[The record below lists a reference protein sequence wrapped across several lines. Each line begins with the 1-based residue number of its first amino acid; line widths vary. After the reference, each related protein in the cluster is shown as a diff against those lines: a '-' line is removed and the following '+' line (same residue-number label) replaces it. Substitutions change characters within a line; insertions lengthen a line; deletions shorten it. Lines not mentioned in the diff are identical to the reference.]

1 MVITRTPYRL
11 SLFGG
16 GTDYPAWFREHGGA
30 VLATSIDR
38 YCYLTCR
45 YLPPFFEHRSRI
57 VYSKVEHVRH
67 NAEIEHPAVR
77 EVLGFL
83 GITDGI
89 EIHHDGD
96 LPARTGIGSSS
107 AFTVGLLHA
116 LRALQGQMPTRT
128 ELANDAIHIEQDV
141 LRESVGCQ
149 DQIVSAVG
157 GLVRVDFD
165 PSGDW
170 RATPLVLPPHRLAL
184 LQQHLLLFFT
194 GFARTAS
201 DVAQEQLRLLPTLT
215 SAMRDIQACVPEAQ
229 ALLCGDGAIT
239 ELGTLLDTSWRIKRT
254 LTPRVS
260 SPAIDA
266 MYEAA
271 MRAGASGGKLMGAG
285 GGGFFVLCAE
295 PDRHEAIRAA
305 LSGLLEVP
313 FAFDRSGSQL
323 LVFEPE
329 PRR

>member
-30 VLATSIDR
+30 VLASSIDR

-57 VYSKVEHVRH
+57 VYSKVEYVRS
-67 NAEIEHPAVR
+67 NSEIEHPAVR
-77 EVLGFL
+77 AVLAML
-83 GITDGI
+83 GMDDGV

-107 AFTVGLLHA
+107 AFTVGLIHA
-116 LRALQGQMPTRT
+116 LRALEGQMPTRT
-128 ELANDAIHIEQDV
+128 ELATDAIHIEQEV
-141 LRESVGCQ
+141 LRETVGCQ

-157 GLVRVDFD
+157 GVVRIDVD
-165 PSGDW
+165 PTGAW
-170 RATPLVLPPHRLAL
+170 RVSPLVVSPHRLAL
-184 LQQHLLLFFT
+184 LQQHLMLFFT

-201 DVAQEQLRLLPTLT
+201 DIAAEQIRRLPSLT
-215 SAMRDIQACVPEAQ
+215 RDMHEIQAFVPEAQ
-229 ALLCGDGAIT
+229 RVICGDGSLT
-239 ELGTLLDTSWRIKRT
+239 DVGRLLGESWQIKRT

-260 SPAIDA
+260 TPAIDE
-266 MYEAA
+266 MYDAA
-271 MRAGASGGKLMGAG
+271 RQAGAHGGKLMGAG
-285 GGGFFVLCAE
+285 GGGFLLLFVE
-295 PDRHEAIRAA
+295 PDRHATVRAA
-305 LSGLLEVP
+305 LAGLLEVP

-329 PRR
+329 ARR